1 MGSEN
6 MVSVENSDIK
16 FKAGSV
22 PAFMIEGLIG
32 TAITQVYQQFNYFNE
47 LYTDVKHERHKDWLV
62 NGKALCIVAY
72 EEAKQTIDCLEEMKD
87 ATLRPKHRAYRQ
99 ITKEFLKRQEKLEKK
114 TRTAKRR
121 NNKSFVKSISNIAE
135 WLNSTTIVM
144 SSYTDTKAA
153 REEAKLWR

>member
-1 MGSEN
+1 
-6 MVSVENSDIK
+6 
-16 FKAGSV
+16 
-22 PAFMIEGLIG
+22 
-32 TAITQVYQQFNYFNE
+32 
-47 LYTDVKHERHKDWLV
+47 
-62 NGKALCIVAY
+62 
-72 EEAKQTIDCLEEMKD
+72 MKD
-87 ATLRPKHRAYRQ
+87 ATLRPKHRVYRQ

-153 REEAKLWR
+153 REEEKLWR